1 MLRAKQKRG
10 MIARKLDLAMTR
22 IRLLESYGANK
33 RSSNKRKKAAAV
45 VRALSVAFQEQ
56 CKILGS
62 APARKVRTAF
72 VTFETRRMRDE
83 CQRLYQD
90 RGWYTGLCQRKGMYF
105 QAIDEDM
112 KKKCAGFTIKTV
124 LAPEPDNLVW
134 ENLGLKLPERI
145 LRLFLSFIFFC
156 SYSSWSV
163 FRSLWWPRRSR

>member
-1 MLRAKQKRG
+1 VLRAKQKRG

-163 FRSLWWPRRSR
+163 FRSLWLPRRSR